1 MADIN
6 DAFNDITGEQSFFV
20 PGKKKE
26 KKDYKPFAKGEYF
39 GHIIEC
45 ESKVVDVKGGQHRA
59 RLYTYV
65 FEASEENK
73 DTTFKYENINVDMEE
88 TKGDCYVGSKFRG
101 KVWRFLEP
109 NAKLKDTFESNPE
122 GNAGYVRFCDT
133 IGLECPVEKR
143 EVDGNEIE
151 VQLLPNLT
159 SDDMLGKP
167 GIAFVD
173 KGRPWINKEGEKK
186 QYWDAKWINKWPEGK
201 EKTISGASD
210 EIPF

>member
-6 DAFNDITGEQSFFV
+6 ETFDDITGEQSFFI

-26 KKDYKPFAKGEYF
+26 RKDYKPFAKGEYF
-39 GHIIEC
+39 GHIVEC
-45 ESKVVDVKGGQHRA
+45 ESKIVDVKGGKNKA

-73 DTTFKYENINVDMEE
+73 DTTFKYENINGDMEE
-88 TKGDCYVGSKFRG
+88 TKGDCYIGSKFRG

-109 NAKLKDTFESNPE
+109 SEKDTFESYPE
-122 GNAGYVRFCDT
+122 GNSGYLRFCES
-133 IGLECPVEKR
+133 IGIECPVER
-143 EVDGNEIE
+143 RVVDGNEIE
-151 VQLLPNLT
+151 VQLLPNL
-159 SDDMLGKP
+159 DAGDMLGKP

-173 KGRPWINKEGEKK
+173 LGRPWTNNKGERK
-186 QYWDAKWINKWPEGK
+186 QYWDSKFIKKWAEGK
-201 EKTISGASD
+201 ERTISGASD

>member
-6 DAFNDITGEQSFFV
+6 ETFDDITGEQSFFI

-26 KKDYKPFAKGEYF
+26 RKDYKPFAKGEYF
-39 GHIIEC
+39 GHIVEC
-45 ESKVVDVKGGQHRA
+45 ETKIVDVRGGKHKA

-73 DTTFKYENINVDMEE
+73 DTTFRFKNMSGDMEE

-101 KVWRFLEP
+101 KLWRFLEP
-109 NAKLKDTFESNPE
+109 TKKDTFESNPE
-122 GNAGYVRFCDT
+122 GNSGYLKFCESMG
-133 IGLECPVEKR
+133 IECPVEKR
-143 EVDGNEIE
+143 VVDGNEIE
-151 VQLLPNLT
+151 VHLLPNL
-159 SDDMLGKP
+159 DVGDMLGKP

-173 KGRPWINKEGEKK
+173 LGRPWTNDKGETKR
-186 QYWDAKWINKWPEGK
+186 YWDAKWINRWADGK
-201 EKTISGASD
+201 ERVINGASD